1 MQHNT
6 TTCHLV
12 HVCFC
17 PNPTTSKRFLSHGM
31 ADLSHAI
38 GRDMT
43 PVDFQ
48 NPDNSTSLF
57 LSPLKDDNIHEKTTI
72 SESSC
77 LTDDD
82 FRNEN
87 TFRSPFSQSQ
97 LTNNNNG
104 SAPVELK
111 RNYLSTTPSTTT
123 NSMFHDLTP
132 GSLWT
137 PQSRD
142 DIQSQ
147 TMAISFAGNTPN
159 HFHAPKP
166 NRIPN
171 PNYPSSM
178 APQGKRNLSGYSF
191 LPIGSS
197 TKPTTGWNAPNGQSV
212 SGWQHF
218 SANPTWQFQS
228 TPSYG
233 IPNQVSVIG
242 QRNSVALSNGRPSFP
257 PSSRVPRGQRSTI
270 NGLYSRSVCTA
281 NLTQG
286 LQGMSLSERPID
298 GTVVGDSGILG
309 ISGNLTE
316 LSNSLYTVRI
326 AFSFFAKFNKPRR
339 KKFKKEVLAC
349 KKSVGK
355 VFLGSMSLKDLYMD
369 KQH

>member
-1 MQHNT
+1 
-6 TTCHLV
+6 
-12 HVCFC
+12 
-17 PNPTTSKRFLSHGM
+17 M

-38 GRDMT
+38 GRDLT

-57 LSPLKDDNIHEKTTI
+57 LSPLKDDIHEKKTT
-72 SESSC
+72 SDSAC
-77 LTDDD
+77 LTDED
-82 FRNEN
+82 FLNEN
-87 TFRSPFSQSQ
+87 TFRSPFSETQ
-97 LTNNNNG
+97 LSNNSSS
-104 SAPVELK
+104 SAANEL
-111 RNYLSTTPSTTT
+111 RQTYLSPVASTTT

-147 TMAISFAGNTPN
+147 TMAISFAGNN
-159 HFHAPKP
+159 SLSHFHAPRP

-171 PNYPSSM
+171 TNYATSI
-178 APQGKRNLSGYSF
+178 APQGKRSLPGYSF
-191 LPIGSS
+191 LPISS
-197 TKPTTGWNAPNGQSV
+197 ATKPSTTNISWNSTNGQPV
-212 SGWQHF
+212 SGWQQF
-218 SANPTWQFQS
+218 SHSPTWQFHP

-233 IPNQVSVIG
+233 IANQVSVIG
-242 QRNSVALSNGRPSFP
+242 QRNGVALSNGRPSFV
-257 PSSRVPRGQRSTI
+257 PSSRLPRGQRSTL
-270 NGLYSRSVCTA
+270 NGLYSRSVCTT

-326 AFSFFAKFNKPRR
+326 VILFQIFTGFNK
-339 KKFKKEVLAC
+339 
-349 KKSVGK
+349 
-355 VFLGSMSLKDLYMD
+355 SLEKT
-369 KQH
+369 

>member
-1 MQHNT
+1 
-6 TTCHLV
+6 
-12 HVCFC
+12 
-17 PNPTTSKRFLSHGM
+17 M

-38 GRDMT
+38 ARDLT

-57 LSPLKDDNIHEKTTI
+57 LSPLKDDTIHEKTTT
-72 SESSC
+72 SEPAC

-82 FRNEN
+82 FLSEN
-87 TFRSPFSQSQ
+87 SFRSPFSQSQ
-97 LTNNNNG
+97 IANNNN
-104 SAPVELK
+104 SSTSSELK
-111 RNYLSTTPSTTT
+111 RNYLSSVPSTTT

-159 HFHAPKP
+159 HFHAPKA

-171 PNYPSSM
+171 SNYPTSM

-191 LPIGSS
+191 LPIASS
-197 TKPTTGWNAPNGQSV
+197 TKPSTGWNATNGQQM

-218 SANPTWQFQS
+218 AANPTWQFHS
-228 TPSYG
+228 TPNYG
-233 IPNQVSVIG
+233 MTNQVSVIG
-242 QRNSVALSNGRPSFP
+242 QRNGVALQSNGRPSFP
-257 PSSRVPRGQRSTI
+257 PSTRHPRGQRSTL
-270 NGLYSRSVCTA
+270 NGLHSRSVCTA
-281 NLTQG
+281 NLAQG

-316 LSNSLYTVRI
+316 LSNSLYMVRI
-326 AFSFFAKFNKPRR
+326 IRCYFFFFVQQKNRKTSK
-339 KKFKKEVLAC
+339 KKFVPIVLLENTAER
-349 KKSVGK
+349 SS
-355 VFLGSMSLKDLYMD
+355 LMSLRIFIYNIDD
-369 KQH
+369 CQ

>member
-1 MQHNT
+1 MRHNT

-12 HVCFC
+12 HVCFSPS
-17 PNPTTSKRFLSHGM
+17 PNNIETFSIVHGM

-38 GRDMT
+38 ARDLT

-57 LSPLKDDNIHEKTTI
+57 LSPLKDDSIHEKTTS
-72 SESSC
+72 SEPAC
-77 LTDDD
+77 LTDDN
-82 FRNEN
+82 FLNEN
-87 TFRSPFSQSQ
+87 SFRSPFSQSQ
-97 LTNNNNG
+97 IANNNNS
-104 SAPVELK
+104 SASSELK
-111 RNYLSTTPSTTT
+111 RNYLSSAPTAT

-166 NRIPN
+166 NRVPN
-171 PNYPSSM
+171 SNYPTSM

-197 TKPTTGWNAPNGQSV
+197 TKPSTGWNATNGQQV

-218 SANPTWQFQS
+218 AANPTWQFHS
-228 TPSYG
+228 SPNYG
-233 IPNQVSVIG
+233 MTNQVSVIG
-242 QRNSVALSNGRPSFP
+242 QRNGVALSNGRPSFP
-257 PSSRVPRGQRSTI
+257 PSTRHPRGQRSTI

-281 NLTQG
+281 NLAQG

-316 LSNSLYTVRI
+316 LSNSLYMVRI
-326 AFSFFAKFNKPRR
+326 RKFFTAF
-339 KKFKKEVLAC
+339 C
-349 KKSVGK
+349 KR
-355 VFLGSMSLKDLYMD
+355 LERL
-369 KQH
+369 

>member
-1 MQHNT
+1 
-6 TTCHLV
+6 
-12 HVCFC
+12 
-17 PNPTTSKRFLSHGM
+17 M

-38 GRDMT
+38 GRDLT

-57 LSPLKDDNIHEKTTI
+57 LSPLKDDNIHEKKTS
-72 SESSC
+72 SEAAC
-77 LTDDD
+77 LTDDG
-82 FRNEN
+82 FLNEN
-87 TFRSPFSQSQ
+87 AFRSPFSQSQ
-97 LTNNNNG
+97 VANNNN
-104 SAPVELK
+104 SSVSSELK
-111 RNYLSTTPSTTT
+111 RNYLGTASSTTT

-159 HFHAPKP
+159 HFHASKPNNFRAPKP

-171 PNYPSSM
+171 SNYPTSI

-197 TKPTTGWNAPNGQSV
+197 TKSSTGWNATNGQPV

-218 SANPTWQFQS
+218 SANPTWQFHS
-228 TPSYG
+228 TPNYG
-233 IPNQVSVIG
+233 MTNQVSVIG
-242 QRNSVALSNGRPSFP
+242 QRNGVALSNGRPSFP
-257 PSSRVPRGQRSTI
+257 PSSRFPRGQRSNL

-316 LSNSLYTVRI
+316 LSNSLYMVRFVFKRLQKKKWASTVLLE
-326 AFSFFAKFNKPRR
+326 NC
-339 KKFKKEVLAC
+339 V
-349 KKSVGK
+349 
-355 VFLGSMSLKDLYMD
+355 
-369 KQH
+369 